1 MLQIKNYLVS
11 KKKTFNQFIQ
21 FREMFLQ
28 GSLQLYS
35 HETQGEGYLHVKNK
49 TKQSETNRKSSADR
63 ANSVLT

>member
-35 HETQGEGYLHVKNK
+35 HET
-49 TKQSETNRKSSADR
+49 
-63 ANSVLT
+63 